1 MLDWLTWPANLL
13 LNTAAVI
20 ESWFVSK
27 GSVNF
32 GLIQMALAVLPLAAV
47 GALIAYWQ
55 WLVQWVVES
64 WRSRWKSRRRAPTP
78 ASQLRCPS

>member
-32 GLIQMALAVLPLAAV
+32 GLIQMALAVLLLAAV
-47 GALIAYWQ
+47 VALIAYWQ

-64 WRSRWKSRRRAPTP
+64 RRSRCNILGKKRGTSRIDLD
-78 ASQLRCPS
+78 Q

>member
-27 GSVNF
+27 ASVNF
-32 GLIQMALAVLPLAAV
+32 GLIQMALAVLLLAAV
-47 GALIAYWQ
+47 VALIAYWQ
-55 WLVQWVVES
+55 WLVQWVVAS
-64 WRSRWKSRRRAPTP
+64 LRSRRGIRGKKRGSSRIDLD
-78 ASQLRCPS
+78 Q

>member
-27 GSVNF
+27 ASVNF
-32 GLIQMALAVLPLAAV
+32 GLIQMGLAVLLLAAV
-47 GALIAYWQ
+47 VALITYWQ
-55 WLVQWVVES
+55 WLVQWVVAS
-64 WRSRWKSRRRAPTP
+64 WRSRWKILGKKRGTSRIDLD
-78 ASQLRCPS
+78 Q

>member
-27 GSVNF
+27 ASVNF
-32 GLIQMALAVLPLAAV
+32 GLIQMALAVLLLTRLRLRPTRCIVVA
-47 GALIAYWQ
+47 GAEID
-55 WLVQWVVES
+55 
-64 WRSRWKSRRRAPTP
+64 
-78 ASQLRCPS
+78 

>member
-32 GLIQMALAVLPLAAV
+32 GLIQMALAVLLLAAV
-47 GALIAYWQ
+47 VALIAYWQ

-64 WRSRWKSRRRAPTP
+64 WRSRWKILGKKRGTSRIDLD
-78 ASQLRCPS
+78 Q

>member
-27 GSVNF
+27 ASVDF
-32 GLIQMALAVLPLAAV
+32 GLIQMALAVLLLAAV
-47 GALIAYWQ
+47 VALIAYWQ
-55 WLVQWVVES
+55 WLVQWVVAS
-64 WRSRWKSRRRAPTP
+64 LRSRRGILGKKRGTSRIDLD
-78 ASQLRCPS
+78 Q